1 MLSISETNTKF
12 CWICGKD
19 VRLEHCTTDEHGL
32 SVHQSCHEKRML
44 LKAASLKRQQWI
56 QAQSNGHAA

>member
-1 MLSISETNTKF
+1 MLAMPETNTKF

-19 VRLEHCTTDEHGL
+19 VRLEHCITDKHGL

-44 LKAASLKRQQWI
+44 LKAASIQTDTWLRGQPKRE
-56 QAQSNGHAA
+56 AA

>member
-1 MLSISETNTKF
+1 MLSISQNSKF

-19 VRLEHCTTDEHGL
+19 VTLEHCITDEHGL

-44 LKAASLKRQQWI
+44 LKAASKQSEQWNQDRGKRQV
-56 QAQSNGHAA
+56 A